1 VTSGVESN
9 DLQPE
14 TVGPCRCIESR
25 LQVYSLETIDYEDK
39 KLSYR
44 RETARELRTVAVL
57 G

>member
-1 VTSGVESN
+1 MTSGVESN